1 MGNILEA
8 EGISKSF
15 DGTIALDNVSLFIER
30 GEVHGLVGENGA
42 GKSTLMKIIAGIL
55 RPDSGVIKIA
65 GNPVSI
71 HSARDA
77 IKYGVSMIHQ
87 ELLPVQEMT
96 VAENIFLGREPTLKV
111 FGIIDRKKLYKDTK
125 EIFNQMGLNEI
136 WYKKKMK
143 DLSVAETQL
152 VEIAKAVSFKSE
164 ILIMD
169 EPTSA
174 LTEKEIQKLF
184 YLVHLL
190 KRKGVSIIYISHKLD
205 EIFKITDRITVL
217 RDGAIIGTNYTKD
230 LDRERLISMMIG
242 RKLNTMF
249 PKTNPKIKEPL
260 IEVRGLTKKGV
271 FTNIS
276 FNVRRGEIL
285 GISGLMGSKR
295 TEVAETVFG
304 IRTPDEGEI
313 FINHKKMKIQSPSD
327 AIKNRIAL
335 IPEDRKIMGLNLKS
349 SVLKNMTLPSLDKV
363 SVFGVI
369 RKRLEKKRCERQS
382 KLLNIKMSSLDN
394 LVSSLSGGNQ
404 QKVVIGKW
412 LLTDAEIIIL
422 DEPTRGIDVGSKA
435 EIHAIIDK
443 LAHEGKAIIMISSEL
458 PEIMG
463 MCDRIIVLH
472 NGRITGE
479 LSRDEFSQQKIM
491 EYATQ

>member
-190 KRKGVSIIYISHKLD
+190 KRKG
-205 EIFKITDRITVL
+205 
-217 RDGAIIGTNYTKD
+217 
-230 LDRERLISMMIG
+230 
-242 RKLNTMF
+242 
-249 PKTNPKIKEPL
+249 
-260 IEVRGLTKKGV
+260 
-271 FTNIS
+271 
-276 FNVRRGEIL
+276 
-285 GISGLMGSKR
+285 
-295 TEVAETVFG
+295 
-304 IRTPDEGEI
+304 
-313 FINHKKMKIQSPSD
+313 
-327 AIKNRIAL
+327 
-335 IPEDRKIMGLNLKS
+335 
-349 SVLKNMTLPSLDKV
+349 
-363 SVFGVI
+363 
-369 RKRLEKKRCERQS
+369 
-382 KLLNIKMSSLDN
+382 
-394 LVSSLSGGNQ
+394 
-404 QKVVIGKW
+404 
-412 LLTDAEIIIL
+412 
-422 DEPTRGIDVGSKA
+422 
-435 EIHAIIDK
+435 
-443 LAHEGKAIIMISSEL
+443 
-458 PEIMG
+458 
-463 MCDRIIVLH
+463 
-472 NGRITGE
+472 
-479 LSRDEFSQQKIM
+479 
-491 EYATQ
+491 